1 MTKGKSSALLPQIL
15 LITAVVAAGWAG
27 LLFLPEHTDEAQT
40 SIQPKQVADV
50 IEDRDGYD
58 FYGILSTDE
67 VEVAISN
74 YTSTPKTAALE
85 KLTLLQI
92 AAFKDFD
99 QAAKV
104 RDRLIIAG
112 LENTRVVSRKSSQG
126 TWHLVRTTP
135 YERYDQLKKALSL
148 AEKLNHHPRPI
159 EVK

>member
-1 MTKGKSSALLPQIL
+1 M
-15 LITAVVAAGWAG
+15 
-27 LLFLPEHTDEAQT
+27 PEHADETQAN
-40 SIQPKQVADV
+40 IQLKQVADV
-50 IEDRDGYD
+50 TEDRDGYD

-112 LENTRVVSRKSSQG
+112 LENTRVVSRTTSQG

-148 AEKLNHHPRPI
+148 AEKLNHLPRPI